1 MSSTPTL
8 TTRATARKAQL
19 DHLLDN
25 ILEAQ
30 GDDDHVIRLIAKAQG
45 VVSVSD
51 FINISESDL
60 QNMSLHDSNGDDVP
74 IPGTITN

>member
-1 MSSTPTL
+1 MSSTLTPT
-8 TTRATARKAQL
+8 TQATARKAQL

-30 GDDDHVIRLIAKAQG
+30 GNDEHVIRLIANAQG

-51 FINISESDL
+51 FVNISESDL
-60 QNMSLHDSNGDDVP
+60 
-74 IPGTITN
+74 